1 MSYLNKLNNPLLQCD
16 SYKFSHV
23 YQCPAG
29 TTKTYSH
36 LTPRSTKRL
45 QKNIPTLDNKIVS
58 FGLQYTVK
66 HLLDEW
72 NTYFFN
78 LPWEEV
84 NATVLD
90 VLAPHI
96 GFTAASMEKFKALH
110 TLGYLPL
117 EIKGIPEGDRVS
129 AGIPLLTITNT
140 HDDFDWLP
148 NFLESK
154 ILNTSY
160 IPFTVATLA
169 YELAKLRDK
178 YWNISVDSE
187 AGKEF
192 ALHDFHF
199 RGAHTSYA
207 AAISSMAYTL
217 ITKGTDTVNSIPAA
231 QYYYNTKNPTSF
243 SIPATEHSTAS
254 LGIAYYGKLVYQA
267 FVDTQGDTFEDLLE
281 NIINKLSMSTGMSR
295 SELYPL
301 VEACLYVD
309 NNFNATVKE
318 NETVADKKLQ
328 LQQALGECFNLGRLL
343 TVVYPTGLFAYVSDT
358 YDFWRTVE
366 LIVPALKNIIT
377 KRDGKLILR
386 PDCYSEDTQVLT
398 DRGFVFFKDLIETDK
413 IAQVLD
419 DGSYE
424 FVKPLKIVNEPY
436 KGKMYHFKDHHGK
449 VDQLVTPNH
458 RMIYKQINPSN
469 HSVITEKVVFAE
481 KMKKTGNGLN
491 YFERSARAQNL
502 NKTLTDLEKL
512 NIAFQADG
520 SYSTGCNNSI
530 RFSFSKERKIERL
543 STLLIKM
550 KLPFKI
556 YDLKDGKKEFNI
568 TVSKNLMHKDFN
580 WVDISNLCSNWC
592 KEFLEE
598 LKHWDSS
605 IRNAGRFKYDT
616 TTKSCS
622 SVVELIAVSAGKG
635 VFTTESEDNREE
647 HFSNVFTS
655 HIMDNNKA
663 GGQSWVKE
671 EVYYDGTIHCV
682 QVPTGRLIVKR
693 NRSIM
698 VCGNS
703 GNPVDVLCGQMYI
716 GNSYEDLDVSLNE
729 NEYGWCYNEQGI
741 KRYYKATDT
750 ALELVNVKDI
760 PAIQKGVVRS
770 LWDTFGGTVNNKGF
784 KVLDPHIS
792 VVYGDGM
799 FFERIEQIYK
809 QTIDNEFSIEN
820 FCLAVGAWML
830 SGITRDDLGVAIKAS
845 AFVVNGEVV
854 PVYKQPVT
862 DASKNSVKGFL
873 KVVKGENGE
882 YSLIDNVSMEEEK
895 ETALQTVFLNGQLQ
909 NQVSYET
916 VINRLFKQ
924 T

>member
-1 MSYLNKLNNPLLQCD
+1 MNSQIANKLYNPVLSTD

-23 YQCPAG
+23 DQVPLG

-45 QKNIPTLDNKIVS
+45 QKNISTLDNKIVS
-58 FGLQYTVK
+58 FGLQYTIK

-96 GFTAASMEKFKALH
+96 GFTAANMQKFKALH

-178 YWNISVDSE
+178 YWSISADSE

-231 QYYYNTKNPTSF
+231 QYYYNTENPTSF

-254 LGIAYYGKLVYQA
+254 LGIAYYGKLVYEA
-267 FVDTQGDTFEDLLE
+267 FGNTQGDTFEDLLE
-281 NIINKLSMSTGMSR
+281 NIINKLSISTGMSH
-295 SELYPL
+295 SELHPL

-318 NETVADKKLQ
+318 DETLANKKLQ

-343 TVVYPTGLFAYVSDT
+343 TIVYPTGLFAYVSDT

-366 LIVPALKNIIT
+366 LIVPALKDIIT

-386 PDCYSEDTQVLT
+386 PD
-398 DRGFVFFKDLIETDK
+398 
-413 IAQVLD
+413 
-419 DGSYE
+419 
-424 FVKPLKIVNEPY
+424 
-436 KGKMYHFKDHHGK
+436 
-449 VDQLVTPNH
+449 
-458 RMIYKQINPSN
+458 
-469 HSVITEKVVFAE
+469 
-481 KMKKTGNGLN
+481 
-491 YFERSARAQNL
+491 
-502 NKTLTDLEKL
+502 
-512 NIAFQADG
+512 
-520 SYSTGCNNSI
+520 
-530 RFSFSKERKIERL
+530 
-543 STLLIKM
+543 
-550 KLPFKI
+550 
-556 YDLKDGKKEFNI
+556 
-568 TVSKNLMHKDFN
+568 
-580 WVDISNLCSNWC
+580 
-592 KEFLEE
+592 
-598 LKHWDSS
+598 
-605 IRNAGRFKYDT
+605 
-616 TTKSCS
+616 
-622 SVVELIAVSAGKG
+622 
-635 VFTTESEDNREE
+635 
-647 HFSNVFTS
+647 
-655 HIMDNNKA
+655 
-663 GGQSWVKE
+663 
-671 EVYYDGTIHCV
+671 
-682 QVPTGRLIVKR
+682 
-693 NRSIM
+693 
-698 VCGNS
+698 S

-716 GNSYEDLDVSLNE
+716 GDSYEDLDVCLNE

-750 ALELVNVKDI
+750 DLELVNVKDI

-770 LWDTFGGTVNNKGF
+770 LWDTFGGTVNKKGF
-784 KVLDPHIS
+784 KVLDSHIG

-895 ETALQTVFLNGQLQ
+895 ETALQTIFLNGQLQ

-916 VINRLFKQ
+916 VINRLFNS
-924 T
+924 

>member
-1 MSYLNKLNNPLLQCD
+1 MPLHLNKLNNPILQTD
-16 SYKFSHV
+16 SYKYSHHQQTV
-23 YQCPAG
+23 PG

-84 NATVLD
+84 NTTVLD

-96 GFTAASMEKFKALH
+96 GFTAANMEKFKALH

-295 SELYPL
+295 SELHPL

-318 NETVADKKLQ
+318 NETVADRKLQ

-386 PDCYSEDTQVLT
+386 PD
-398 DRGFVFFKDLIETDK
+398 
-413 IAQVLD
+413 
-419 DGSYE
+419 
-424 FVKPLKIVNEPY
+424 
-436 KGKMYHFKDHHGK
+436 
-449 VDQLVTPNH
+449 
-458 RMIYKQINPSN
+458 
-469 HSVITEKVVFAE
+469 
-481 KMKKTGNGLN
+481 
-491 YFERSARAQNL
+491 
-502 NKTLTDLEKL
+502 
-512 NIAFQADG
+512 
-520 SYSTGCNNSI
+520 
-530 RFSFSKERKIERL
+530 
-543 STLLIKM
+543 
-550 KLPFKI
+550 
-556 YDLKDGKKEFNI
+556 
-568 TVSKNLMHKDFN
+568 
-580 WVDISNLCSNWC
+580 
-592 KEFLEE
+592 
-598 LKHWDSS
+598 
-605 IRNAGRFKYDT
+605 
-616 TTKSCS
+616 
-622 SVVELIAVSAGKG
+622 
-635 VFTTESEDNREE
+635 
-647 HFSNVFTS
+647 
-655 HIMDNNKA
+655 
-663 GGQSWVKE
+663 
-671 EVYYDGTIHCV
+671 
-682 QVPTGRLIVKR
+682 
-693 NRSIM
+693 
-698 VCGNS
+698 S

-716 GNSYEDLDVSLNE
+716 GHSYEDLDVCLEE
-729 NEYGWCYNEQGI
+729 NEYGWHYDEQGV
-741 KRYYKATDT
+741 KRYYKAT
-750 ALELVNVKDI
+750 AVELEPVDVKDI
-760 PAIQKGVVRS
+760 PAIVKGVVRS
-770 LWDTFGGTVNNKGF
+770 LWDTFGGTVNEKGY
-784 KVLDPHIS
+784 KVLNPHIG

-799 FFERIEQIYK
+799 FFKRIEQIYK

-820 FCLAVGAWML
+820 FTLAVGAWML
-830 SGITRDDLGVAIKAS
+830 SGVTRDDLGVAIKAS

-873 KVVKGENGE
+873 KVVKEEDGE
-882 YSLIDNVSMEEEK
+882 YSLIDNVSLEEEK
-895 ETALQTVFLNGQLQ
+895 ETALQTILLNGQLQ
-909 NQVSYET
+909 NQVTYED
-916 VINRLFKQ
+916 VIKRLFKQ

>member
-1 MSYLNKLNNPLLQCD
+1 MILNKLNNPVLASD
-16 SYKFSHV
+16 SYKFSHCDQV
-23 YQCPAG
+23 PLG

-295 SELYPL
+295 SELHPL

-318 NETVADKKLQ
+318 NETVADRKLQ

-343 TVVYPTGLFAYVSDT
+343 TVVYPTGLFSYVSDT

-386 PDCYSEDTQVLT
+386 PD
-398 DRGFVFFKDLIETDK
+398 
-413 IAQVLD
+413 
-419 DGSYE
+419 
-424 FVKPLKIVNEPY
+424 
-436 KGKMYHFKDHHGK
+436 
-449 VDQLVTPNH
+449 
-458 RMIYKQINPSN
+458 
-469 HSVITEKVVFAE
+469 
-481 KMKKTGNGLN
+481 
-491 YFERSARAQNL
+491 
-502 NKTLTDLEKL
+502 
-512 NIAFQADG
+512 
-520 SYSTGCNNSI
+520 
-530 RFSFSKERKIERL
+530 
-543 STLLIKM
+543 
-550 KLPFKI
+550 
-556 YDLKDGKKEFNI
+556 
-568 TVSKNLMHKDFN
+568 
-580 WVDISNLCSNWC
+580 
-592 KEFLEE
+592 
-598 LKHWDSS
+598 SS
-605 IRNAGRFKYDT
+605 
-616 TTKSCS
+616 
-622 SVVELIAVSAGKG
+622 
-635 VFTTESEDNREE
+635 
-647 HFSNVFTS
+647 
-655 HIMDNNKA
+655 
-663 GGQSWVKE
+663 
-671 EVYYDGTIHCV
+671 
-682 QVPTGRLIVKR
+682 
-693 NRSIM
+693 
-698 VCGNS
+698 
-703 GNPVDVLCGQMYI
+703 NPVDVLCGQMYV
-716 GNSYEDLDVSLNE
+716 GNSYEALDICLE
-729 NEYGWCYNEQGI
+729 EGEYGWCYDEQGI
-741 KRYYKATDT
+741 KRHYKATDT
-750 ALELVNVKDI
+750 DLELVNVKDI

-770 LWDTFGGTVNNKGF
+770 LWDTFGGTVNKKGF
-784 KVLDPHIS
+784 KVLDSHIG

-820 FCLAVGAWML
+820 FVLAVGAYLL
-830 SGITRDDLGVAIKAS
+830 STQIDRDQLG
-845 AFVVNGEVV
+845 
-854 PVYKQPVT
+854 
-862 DASKNSVKGFL
+862 
-873 KVVKGENGE
+873 
-882 YSLIDNVSMEEEK
+882 LIVSP
-895 ETALQTVFLNGQLQ
+895 LIQ
-909 NQVSYET
+909 
-916 VINRLFKQ
+916 
-924 T
+924 

>member
-1 MSYLNKLNNPLLQCD
+1 MNPQIAHKLYNPVLSTD

-23 YQCPAG
+23 DQVPLG

-96 GFTAASMEKFKALH
+96 GFTAANMEKFKALH

-217 ITKGTDTVNSIPAA
+217 ITKGTDTVNSIPTA
-231 QYYYNTKNPTSF
+231 QYYYNTKNPISF

-254 LGIAYYGKLVYQA
+254 LGIAYYGKLVYEA

-281 NIINKLSMSTGMSR
+281 NIINKLSMSTGMSH
-295 SELYPL
+295 SELHPL

-318 NETVADKKLQ
+318 NETVADRKLQ

-343 TVVYPTGLFAYVSDT
+343 TVVYPTGLFSYVSDT

-377 KRDGKLILR
+377 NRDGKLILR
-386 PDCYSEDTQVLT
+386 PD
-398 DRGFVFFKDLIETDK
+398 
-413 IAQVLD
+413 
-419 DGSYE
+419 
-424 FVKPLKIVNEPY
+424 
-436 KGKMYHFKDHHGK
+436 
-449 VDQLVTPNH
+449 
-458 RMIYKQINPSN
+458 
-469 HSVITEKVVFAE
+469 
-481 KMKKTGNGLN
+481 
-491 YFERSARAQNL
+491 
-502 NKTLTDLEKL
+502 
-512 NIAFQADG
+512 
-520 SYSTGCNNSI
+520 
-530 RFSFSKERKIERL
+530 
-543 STLLIKM
+543 
-550 KLPFKI
+550 
-556 YDLKDGKKEFNI
+556 
-568 TVSKNLMHKDFN
+568 
-580 WVDISNLCSNWC
+580 
-592 KEFLEE
+592 
-598 LKHWDSS
+598 SS
-605 IRNAGRFKYDT
+605 
-616 TTKSCS
+616 
-622 SVVELIAVSAGKG
+622 
-635 VFTTESEDNREE
+635 
-647 HFSNVFTS
+647 
-655 HIMDNNKA
+655 
-663 GGQSWVKE
+663 
-671 EVYYDGTIHCV
+671 
-682 QVPTGRLIVKR
+682 
-693 NRSIM
+693 
-698 VCGNS
+698 
-703 GNPVDVLCGQMYI
+703 NPVDVLCGQMYV
-716 GNSYEDLDVSLNE
+716 GSSYEALDICLE
-729 NEYGWCYNEQGI
+729 EGEYGWCYDEQGI
-741 KRYYKATDT
+741 KRHYKATDT
-750 ALELVNVKDI
+750 DLELVNVKDI

-784 KVLDPHIS
+784 KVLDPHIG

-820 FCLAVGAWML
+820 FCLACGAFLL
-830 SGITRDDLGVAIKAS
+830 SGIGRDDLAVAIKAS

-873 KVVKGENGE
+873 KVVKGEDGE

-895 ETALQTVFLNGQLQ
+895 ETALQTIFLNGQLQ

-916 VINRLFKQ
+916 VIKRLFKQ

>member
-1 MSYLNKLNNPLLQCD
+1 MNSQIANKLYNPVLSTD

-23 YQCPAG
+23 GQVPLG

-96 GFTAASMEKFKALH
+96 GFTTANMEKFKALH

-169 YELAKLRDK
+169 YELAKLRDE

-243 SIPATEHSTAS
+243 SIPAAEHSTAS
-254 LGIAYYGKLVYQA
+254 LGIAYYGPQVYELISNPIDNESA
-267 FVDTQGDTFEDLLE
+267 INLLSIS
-281 NIINKLSMSTGMSR
+281 NQMDKSIAA
-295 SELYPL
+295 ELYK
-301 VEACLYVD
+301 ACNKVYTTL
-309 NNFNATVKE
+309 K
-318 NETVADKKLQ
+318 DKGIIEELIVT
-328 LQQALGECFNLGRLL
+328 QALGECFNLGRLL

-366 LIVPALKNIIT
+366 VIIPALKDIIVN
-377 KRDGKLILR
+377 RDGKLICR
-386 PDCYSEDTQVLT
+386 PD
-398 DRGFVFFKDLIETDK
+398 
-413 IAQVLD
+413 
-419 DGSYE
+419 
-424 FVKPLKIVNEPY
+424 
-436 KGKMYHFKDHHGK
+436 
-449 VDQLVTPNH
+449 
-458 RMIYKQINPSN
+458 
-469 HSVITEKVVFAE
+469 
-481 KMKKTGNGLN
+481 
-491 YFERSARAQNL
+491 
-502 NKTLTDLEKL
+502 
-512 NIAFQADG
+512 
-520 SYSTGCNNSI
+520 
-530 RFSFSKERKIERL
+530 
-543 STLLIKM
+543 
-550 KLPFKI
+550 
-556 YDLKDGKKEFNI
+556 
-568 TVSKNLMHKDFN
+568 
-580 WVDISNLCSNWC
+580 
-592 KEFLEE
+592 
-598 LKHWDSS
+598 SS
-605 IRNAGRFKYDT
+605 
-616 TTKSCS
+616 
-622 SVVELIAVSAGKG
+622 
-635 VFTTESEDNREE
+635 
-647 HFSNVFTS
+647 
-655 HIMDNNKA
+655 
-663 GGQSWVKE
+663 
-671 EVYYDGTIHCV
+671 
-682 QVPTGRLIVKR
+682 
-693 NRSIM
+693 
-698 VCGNS
+698 
-703 GNPVDVLCGQMYI
+703 NPVDVLCGTMYI
-716 GNSYEDLDVSLNE
+716 GDSYEDLDVSLNE
-729 NEYGWCYNEQGI
+729 NEYGWCYNEQGV

-750 ALELVNVKDI
+750 DLELVNVKDI

-770 LWDTFGGTVNNKGF
+770 LWDTFGGTVNKKGF
-784 KVLDPHIS
+784 KVLDSHIG

-820 FCLAVGAWML
+820 FCLA
-830 SGITRDDLGVAIKAS
+830 
-845 AFVVNGEVV
+845 
-854 PVYKQPVT
+854 
-862 DASKNSVKGFL
+862 
-873 KVVKGENGE
+873 
-882 YSLIDNVSMEEEK
+882 
-895 ETALQTVFLNGQLQ
+895 
-909 NQVSYET
+909 
-916 VINRLFKQ
+916 
-924 T
+924 

>member
-1 MSYLNKLNNPLLQCD
+1 MILNKLNNPILASD
-16 SYKFSHV
+16 SYKFSHCDQV
-23 YQCPAG
+23 PKG

-96 GFTAASMEKFKALH
+96 GFTAANMEKFKALH

-217 ITKGTDTVNSIPAA
+217 ITKGTDTVNSIPTA
-231 QYYYNTKNPTSF
+231 QYYYNTKNPISF

-254 LGIAYYGKLVYQA
+254 LGIAYYGKLVYEA

-281 NIINKLSMSTGMSR
+281 NIINKLSMSTGMSH
-295 SELYPL
+295 SELHPL

-318 NETVADKKLQ
+318 NETVADRKLQ

-343 TVVYPTGLFAYVSDT
+343 TVVYPTGLFSYVSDT

-377 KRDGKLILR
+377 NRDGKCILR
-386 PDCYSEDTQVLT
+386 PD
-398 DRGFVFFKDLIETDK
+398 
-413 IAQVLD
+413 
-419 DGSYE
+419 
-424 FVKPLKIVNEPY
+424 
-436 KGKMYHFKDHHGK
+436 
-449 VDQLVTPNH
+449 
-458 RMIYKQINPSN
+458 
-469 HSVITEKVVFAE
+469 
-481 KMKKTGNGLN
+481 
-491 YFERSARAQNL
+491 
-502 NKTLTDLEKL
+502 
-512 NIAFQADG
+512 
-520 SYSTGCNNSI
+520 
-530 RFSFSKERKIERL
+530 
-543 STLLIKM
+543 
-550 KLPFKI
+550 
-556 YDLKDGKKEFNI
+556 
-568 TVSKNLMHKDFN
+568 
-580 WVDISNLCSNWC
+580 
-592 KEFLEE
+592 
-598 LKHWDSS
+598 SS
-605 IRNAGRFKYDT
+605 
-616 TTKSCS
+616 
-622 SVVELIAVSAGKG
+622 
-635 VFTTESEDNREE
+635 
-647 HFSNVFTS
+647 
-655 HIMDNNKA
+655 
-663 GGQSWVKE
+663 
-671 EVYYDGTIHCV
+671 
-682 QVPTGRLIVKR
+682 
-693 NRSIM
+693 
-698 VCGNS
+698 
-703 GNPVDVLCGQMYI
+703 NPVDVLCGQMYV
-716 GNSYEDLDVSLNE
+716 GDSYEDLDVSLKE
-729 NEYGWCYNEQGI
+729 NEYGWCYNEQGV

-750 ALELVNVKDI
+750 DLELVDVKDI

-770 LWDTFGGTVNNKGF
+770 LWDTFGGTVNEKGF
-784 KVLDPHIS
+784 KVLDSHIG

-820 FCLAVGAWML
+820 FCLAVGAFLL
-830 SGITRDDLGVAIKAS
+830 SGIGRDDLAVAIKAS

-873 KVVKGENGE
+873 KVVKGEDGE

-895 ETALQTVFLNGQLQ
+895 ETALQTIFLNGQLQ
-909 NQVSYET
+909 NQASYET

>member
-1 MSYLNKLNNPLLQCD
+1 MNPQIAHKLYNPVLSTD
-16 SYKFSHV
+16 SYKYSHV
-23 YQCPAG
+23 DQVPLG

-217 ITKGTDTVNSIPAA
+217 ITKGTDTVNSIPSA
-231 QYYYNTKNPTSF
+231 QYYYNTKNPISF

-254 LGIAYYGKLVYQA
+254 LGIAYYGKLVYEA
-267 FVDTQGDTFEDLLE
+267 FGNTQGDTFEDLLE
-281 NIINKLSMSTGMSR
+281 NIINKLSISTGMSH

-318 NETVADKKLQ
+318 NETLANKKLQ

-366 LIVPALKNIIT
+366 LIVPALKSIIT

-386 PDCYSEDTQVLT
+386 PD
-398 DRGFVFFKDLIETDK
+398 
-413 IAQVLD
+413 
-419 DGSYE
+419 
-424 FVKPLKIVNEPY
+424 
-436 KGKMYHFKDHHGK
+436 
-449 VDQLVTPNH
+449 
-458 RMIYKQINPSN
+458 
-469 HSVITEKVVFAE
+469 
-481 KMKKTGNGLN
+481 
-491 YFERSARAQNL
+491 
-502 NKTLTDLEKL
+502 
-512 NIAFQADG
+512 
-520 SYSTGCNNSI
+520 
-530 RFSFSKERKIERL
+530 
-543 STLLIKM
+543 
-550 KLPFKI
+550 
-556 YDLKDGKKEFNI
+556 
-568 TVSKNLMHKDFN
+568 
-580 WVDISNLCSNWC
+580 
-592 KEFLEE
+592 
-598 LKHWDSS
+598 
-605 IRNAGRFKYDT
+605 
-616 TTKSCS
+616 
-622 SVVELIAVSAGKG
+622 
-635 VFTTESEDNREE
+635 
-647 HFSNVFTS
+647 
-655 HIMDNNKA
+655 
-663 GGQSWVKE
+663 
-671 EVYYDGTIHCV
+671 
-682 QVPTGRLIVKR
+682 
-693 NRSIM
+693 
-698 VCGNS
+698 S

-716 GNSYEDLDVSLNE
+716 GHSYEDLDVSLKE
-729 NEYGWCYNEQGI
+729 NEYGWCYNEQGV

-750 ALELVNVKDI
+750 DLELVNVKDI

-770 LWDTFGGTVNNKGF
+770 LWDTFGGTVNKKGF
-784 KVLDPHIS
+784 KVLDSHIG

-873 KVVKGENGE
+873 KVVKGEDGE

-895 ETALQTVFLNGQLQ
+895 ETALQTIFLNGQLQ

-916 VINRLFKQ
+916 VINRLFSS
-924 T
+924 

>member
-1 MSYLNKLNNPLLQCD
+1 MNSQIANKLYNPVLSTD
-16 SYKFSHV
+16 SYKYSHHQQTV
-23 YQCPAG
+23 PG

-96 GFTAASMEKFKALH
+96 GFTAANMEKFKALH

-243 SIPATEHSTAS
+243 SIPAAEHSTAS

-267 FVDTQGDTFEDLLE
+267 FVDTQGDTFEDLLD
-281 NIINKLSMSTGMSR
+281 NIINKLSMSTGMSH

-318 NETVADKKLQ
+318 NETVADRKLQ

-343 TVVYPTGLFAYVSDT
+343 TVVYPTGLFSYVSDT

-377 KRDGKLILR
+377 KRDGKLICR
-386 PDCYSEDTQVLT
+386 PD
-398 DRGFVFFKDLIETDK
+398 
-413 IAQVLD
+413 
-419 DGSYE
+419 
-424 FVKPLKIVNEPY
+424 
-436 KGKMYHFKDHHGK
+436 
-449 VDQLVTPNH
+449 
-458 RMIYKQINPSN
+458 
-469 HSVITEKVVFAE
+469 
-481 KMKKTGNGLN
+481 
-491 YFERSARAQNL
+491 
-502 NKTLTDLEKL
+502 
-512 NIAFQADG
+512 
-520 SYSTGCNNSI
+520 
-530 RFSFSKERKIERL
+530 
-543 STLLIKM
+543 
-550 KLPFKI
+550 
-556 YDLKDGKKEFNI
+556 
-568 TVSKNLMHKDFN
+568 
-580 WVDISNLCSNWC
+580 
-592 KEFLEE
+592 
-598 LKHWDSS
+598 SS
-605 IRNAGRFKYDT
+605 
-616 TTKSCS
+616 
-622 SVVELIAVSAGKG
+622 
-635 VFTTESEDNREE
+635 
-647 HFSNVFTS
+647 
-655 HIMDNNKA
+655 
-663 GGQSWVKE
+663 
-671 EVYYDGTIHCV
+671 
-682 QVPTGRLIVKR
+682 
-693 NRSIM
+693 
-698 VCGNS
+698 
-703 GNPVDVLCGQMYI
+703 NPVDVLCGTMYI
-716 GNSYEDLDVSLNE
+716 GDSYEDLDVCLEE
-729 NEYGWCYNEQGI
+729 NEYGWHYDEQGV
-741 KRYYKATDT
+741 KRYYKAT
-750 ALELVNVKDI
+750 AVELESVDVKDI
-760 PAIQKGVVRS
+760 PAVVKGVVRS
-770 LWDTFGGTVNNKGF
+770 FWDTFGGTVNKKGF
-784 KVLDPHIS
+784 KVLDSHIG

-820 FCLAVGAWML
+820 FTLAVGAWML

-873 KVVKGENGE
+873 KVVKGEDGE

-895 ETALQTVFLNGQLQ
+895 ETALQTIFLNGQLQ

-916 VINRLFKQ
+916 VINRLFNL
-924 T
+924 

>member
-16 SYKFSHV
+16 SYKYSHV

-84 NATVLD
+84 NTTVLD

-96 GFTAASMEKFKALH
+96 RFTAANMEKFKALH

-254 LGIAYYGKLVYQA
+254 LGIAYYGKLVYEA

-295 SELYPL
+295 SELHPL

-318 NETVADKKLQ
+318 NETVADRKLQ

-386 PDCYSEDTQVLT
+386 PD
-398 DRGFVFFKDLIETDK
+398 
-413 IAQVLD
+413 
-419 DGSYE
+419 
-424 FVKPLKIVNEPY
+424 
-436 KGKMYHFKDHHGK
+436 
-449 VDQLVTPNH
+449 
-458 RMIYKQINPSN
+458 
-469 HSVITEKVVFAE
+469 
-481 KMKKTGNGLN
+481 
-491 YFERSARAQNL
+491 
-502 NKTLTDLEKL
+502 
-512 NIAFQADG
+512 
-520 SYSTGCNNSI
+520 
-530 RFSFSKERKIERL
+530 
-543 STLLIKM
+543 
-550 KLPFKI
+550 
-556 YDLKDGKKEFNI
+556 
-568 TVSKNLMHKDFN
+568 
-580 WVDISNLCSNWC
+580 
-592 KEFLEE
+592 
-598 LKHWDSS
+598 
-605 IRNAGRFKYDT
+605 
-616 TTKSCS
+616 
-622 SVVELIAVSAGKG
+622 
-635 VFTTESEDNREE
+635 
-647 HFSNVFTS
+647 
-655 HIMDNNKA
+655 
-663 GGQSWVKE
+663 
-671 EVYYDGTIHCV
+671 
-682 QVPTGRLIVKR
+682 
-693 NRSIM
+693 
-698 VCGNS
+698 S
-703 GNPVDVLCGQMYI
+703 GNPVDVLCGTMYI
-716 GNSYEDLDVSLNE
+716 GDSYEDLDVCLEE
-729 NEYGWCYNEQGI
+729 NEYGWHYDEQGV
-741 KRYYKATDT
+741 KRYYKAT
-750 ALELVNVKDI
+750 AVELEPVDVKDI
-760 PAIQKGVVRS
+760 PAIVKGVVRS
-770 LWDTFGGTVNNKGF
+770 LWDTFGGTVNEKGY
-784 KVLDPHIS
+784 KVLNPHIG

-799 FFERIEQIYK
+799 FFKRIEQIYK

-820 FCLAVGAWML
+820 FTLAVGAWML
-830 SGITRDDLGVAIKAS
+830 SGVTRDDLGVAIKAS

-873 KVVKGENGE
+873 KVVKEEDGE
-882 YSLIDNVSMEEEK
+882 YTLIDNVSMREEK
-895 ETALQTVFLNGQLQ
+895 ETALQTIFLNGQLQ
-909 NQVSYET
+909 NQVTYED
-916 VINRLFKQ
+916 VIKRLFKQ